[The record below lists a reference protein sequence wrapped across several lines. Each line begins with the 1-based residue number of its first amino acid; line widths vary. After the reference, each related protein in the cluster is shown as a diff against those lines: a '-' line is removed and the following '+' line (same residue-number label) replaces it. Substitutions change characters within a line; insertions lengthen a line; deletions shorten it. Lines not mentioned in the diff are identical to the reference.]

1 MKFPHCATIT
11 PWSVPGCLHVVSWN
25 QAQPTIPIQRWC
37 RTKTLSWHYF
47 GIQVFRCVHRWIWTS
62 QFACFAKLQRVRCCS
77 QRFYHNFQHIWES
90 WVKRLIADYP
100 QREEKR
106 NFDHKWSIGHLP
118 MSKLGKEVFC
128 ICKISKIWFSLKVLS
143 LHLFKLGRLAQAIQ
157 LSFLNQCVLG

>member
-1 MKFPHCATIT
+1 M
-11 PWSVPGCLHVVSWN
+11 VSWN

-47 GIQVFRCVHRWIWTS
+47 GIQVFRCVRRWIWTI

-128 ICKISKIWFSLKVLS
+128 ICKIRKVWFSLNVLS
-143 LHLFKLGRLAQAIQ
+143 LHLFRLGASWSNPFVIPE
-157 LSFLNQCVLG
+157 SVYPGTVSPETVCP